1 MDAVHDGSV
10 AEWGPMIVPKSIADV
25 EKMIQDQVQ
34 ENVHLDYKRSAAIHR
49 GSRERDEIA
58 KDVSAFANSD
68 GGVLIYGVEEK
79 DQLPTKIDDGVDD
92 SECSREWIEAAVMT
106 GITPRIDDVRILPLV
121 RTPGRT
127 MYVIEVAKTFRGPH
141 QASDK
146 RYYKRHNFKS
156 VPMEDY
162 EINDVRNRRKHLPPI
177 ITFQV
182 GEYRRFVATFDV
194 GNVSDVVAEDVGFE
208 FPDKFPWPL
217 QPRTPLLFANGI
229 SKFPPK
235 QSFRFL
241 LCPFWEIL
249 SGKHGVPL
257 EFSVRISYYHP
268 EGGSRVTDEWP
279 VNFAAYEHST
289 AVRPEMEEQAK
300 DISEVLGK
308 LKDEFA
314 GLHKTFQK
322 FTTIPGST
330 GLDLSIPTL
339 RNLKRVLV
347 ENKDPEPIQAEGCDA
362 VLFKELLGVD
372 IQLAYQISRVFGLQQ
387 PDPEKLKDIPG
398 MTDEILAKIRATFVM
413 PSADSTSGQ
422 RRS

>member
-1 MDAVHDGSV
+1 
-10 AEWGPMIVPKSIADV
+10 MIAPKSVADV

-34 ENVHLDYKRSAAIHR
+34 ENIHLDYKRSAAVRR
-49 GSRERDEIA
+49 GSRERDELA

-79 DQLPTKIDDGVDD
+79 DQLPIRVDGGVDD
-92 SECSREWIEAAVMT
+92 SECSREWIEAALMT
-106 GITPRIDDVRILPLV
+106 GITPRVDDVRILPLV
-121 RTPGRT
+121 TTPGRT

-141 QASDK
+141 QGPDK

-162 EINDVRNRRKHLPPI
+162 EINDVRNRRKHLSPI
-177 ITFQV
+177 LTFQV
-182 GEYRRFVATFDV
+182 GEYRRFIATFDV
-194 GNVSDVVAEDVGFE
+194 GNVSDVVAENVQFE

-217 QPRTPLLFANGI
+217 QPKTPLLFANGI

-241 LCPFWEIL
+241 VCEFWKIL
-249 SGKHGVPL
+249 SGKSGVPL

-268 EGGSRVTDEWP
+268 EAGSRVTDEWP

-308 LKDEFA
+308 LKDELV
-314 GLHKTFQK
+314 GLHKTFEK
-322 FTTIPGST
+322 FTPIPGST

-347 ENKDPEPIQAEGCDA
+347 ENKDPEPIQAEGCDWH
-362 VLFKELLGVD
+362 VFKELLEVD
-372 IQLAYQISRVFGLQQ
+372 VQLAYQISTYFRFQS
-387 PDPEKLKDIPG
+387 DPEKLREIPG
-398 MTDEILAKIRATFVM
+398 MTDEILAKIRATFII
-413 PSADSTSGQ
+413 PSPQQKNDQ
-422 RRS
+422 LE